1 MEGADNRKCAS
12 ERRRMKQSKEEEGI
26 GKETARGL
34 AKRGARVILACRNVE
49 AADKVKEYRYD
60 PITKNSARNRSRGST
75 LTNGVQNYTCKQRRV
90 VVWEEGH
97 EIITSTGNSSVVVKK
112 LDLSS
117 LESVRQFANDVNR
130 SEQRLDVLVHN
141 AGYANTFSKQVTG
154 DGLEITMATNH
165 YGPFLLTHLLI
176 VRTTN
181 QHILSPPKKNPSKPL
196 RHSDII
202 HNHNH
207 YTHRV
212 LIYIIVIYYNIN
224 QRFHP
229 HTMLATAA
237 CSSQSII
244 SPFSD
249 DLACRFCQVDIQN
262 RATAILV
269 QNAEAQHVHT
279 CPINVTLFPSS
290 DLLKRSSPS
299 RIVIVASELYRLAHL
314 DLNHLNPVQSFP
326 AYLYYVSKY
335 ANIVFSLELS
345 RRLENTGTSYFP

>member
-1 MEGADNRKCAS
+1 MCWRSWSDEGRRADMSWIPECSPRVLLLAAGTLLIGFLVLVISLKLFVHLTKGVCRSIANMDGKTVIVTGANS
-12 ERRRMKQSKEEEGI
+12 GI

-49 AADKVKEYRYD
+49 AADKVKD
-60 PITKNSARNRSRGST
+60 
-75 LTNGVQNYTCKQRRV
+75 
-90 VVWEEGH
+90 

-176 VRTTN
+176 
-181 QHILSPPKKNPSKPL
+181 
-196 RHSDII
+196 
-202 HNHNH
+202 
-207 YTHRV
+207 
-212 LIYIIVIYYNIN
+212 
-224 QRFHP
+224 
-229 HTMLATAA
+229 
-237 CSSQSII
+237 
-244 SPFSD
+244 
-249 DLACRFCQVDIQN
+249 
-262 RATAILV
+262 
-269 QNAEAQHVHT
+269 
-279 CPINVTLFPSS
+279 

-314 DLNHLNPVQSFP
+314 DLNNLNPVQSFP

-345 RRLENTGTSYFP
+345 RRLENTGCNVVFQNPEEGAQTSIHLAVSEEVKNVTGKYFLDCKEYSLKEAVKDPAKGKKLWEKSEELVKLQTTDPHI